1 MRNPTFREVWEP
13 GELAESIRCAYFLS
27 PDFEEYLARFLDQAP
42 TNSKG
47 RYRTLDEYVAL
58 FCKRLGWSRPYARL
72 FVAGELLTTLLPR
85 DFQQQIMSLEGVA

>member
-27 PDFEEYLARFLDQAP
+27 PDFEEHLARFLDQAP

-47 RYRTLDEYVAL
+47 RYRTLDEYVSL
-58 FCKRLGWSRPYARL
+58 FCKRLGWSRPHARM
-72 FVAGELLTTLLPR
+72 FVAGDWPLALD
-85 DFQQQIMSLEGVA
+85 DFEQQILSLEGVA